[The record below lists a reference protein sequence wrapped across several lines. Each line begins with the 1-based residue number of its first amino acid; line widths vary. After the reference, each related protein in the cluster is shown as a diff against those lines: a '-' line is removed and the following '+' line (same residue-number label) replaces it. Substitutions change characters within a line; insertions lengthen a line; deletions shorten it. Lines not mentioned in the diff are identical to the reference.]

1 MTARALLDAAAACR
15 EETVVAT
22 VVDVAG
28 SSYRRPG
35 ARMLVTRERRL
46 AGAISG
52 GCLEGD
58 IVRRGFWRTEHG
70 PAVVTF
76 DASED
81 GTGSGC
87 NGVIDVLLERA
98 PGAPI
103 GGIDP
108 LAVLARCVRDQTRA
122 TVVTRFRGGF
132 ARMELVDGRLTPLA
146 GSMAA
151 ATPPETLRGIE
162 QLAREATRTCVVR
175 EGDAA
180 YLVEVLAPPPR
191 LFVLGGGLDAVP
203 VIAQARAVGWEVFA
217 CVPYARPE
225 LRTRLAGADR
235 IVVAQPDEIAVLVD
249 ASDRAAVVVM
259 NHDLAHDTRCLGA
272 MLGSRACYL
281 GVLGPRARTNRMLAA
296 LAREPDARLHA
307 PVGLQIGAECAEEI
321 ALAIVAEVQAALYAS
336 SSRTSSAMVCCARS
350 SSSPRSVTPPTTA

>member
-1 MTARALLDAAAACR
+1 MTARALLDAAAACS

-22 VVDVAG
+22 VVDVVG
-28 SSYRRPG
+28 SAYRRPG
-35 ARMLVTRERRL
+35 ARMIVTRDRRL

-76 DASED
+76 DGAEE
-81 GTGSGC
+81 TGSGC
-87 NGVIDVLLERA
+87 HGVIDVLLERA
-98 PGAPI
+98 PGAVI

-108 LAVLARCVRDQTRA
+108 LAALARCLRDQTRT

-132 ARMELVDGRLTPLA
+132 ARAELVHGRLPA
-146 GSMAA
+146 M
-151 ATPPETLRGIE
+151 PEIE
-162 QLAREATRTCVVR
+162 VVAREATRTCVV
-175 EGDAA
+175 DQT
-180 YLVEVLAPPPR
+180 YLIEVLAPPPR

-203 VIAQARAVGWEVFA
+203 VIAQARAVGWEVLA
-217 CVPYARPE
+217 CVPYARTE
-225 LRTRLAGADR
+225 VRMRLAQADR
-235 IVVAQPDEIAVLVD
+235 VVVAQPDEIAALVD

-272 MLGSRACYL
+272 MLGSRAQYI
-281 GVLGPRARTNRMLAA
+281 GVLGPRKRTDRMLDTLGLSAG
-296 LAREPDARLHA
+296 DARLHA
-307 PVGLQIGAECAEEI
+307 PVGLAIGAECAEEI
-321 ALAIVAEVQAALYAS
+321 ALAIVAEVQAALYSS
-336 SSRTSSAMVCCARS
+336 SSRTSSATVCRARS

>member
-35 ARMLVTRERRL
+35 ARMIVTRERRL

-52 GCLEGD
+52 GCLEAD
-58 IVRRGFWRTEHG
+58 IVRRGFWRTEQG

-98 PGAPI
+98 PGDAI

-108 LAVLARCVRDQTRA
+108 LSILARCMRDQTRA
-122 TVVTRFRGGF
+122 TLVTRFRGGF
-132 ARMELVDGRLTPLA
+132 ARTELVDGRLVGMPA
-146 GSMAA
+146 V
-151 ATPPETLRGIE
+151 ER
-162 QLAREATRTCVVR
+162 LAREATRTCVVR
-175 EGDAA
+175 DGDTA
-180 YLVEVLAPPPR
+180 YLVELLAPPPR

-203 VIAQARAVGWEVFA
+203 VVAQARAIGWEVLA

-235 IVVAQPDEIAVLVD
+235 LVVAQPDEIAALVD

-272 MLGSRACYL
+272 MLGSRAGYL
-281 GVLGPRARTNRMLAA
+281 GVLGPRARTQRMLDA
-296 LAREPDARLHA
+296 LGVHGDGRLHA
-307 PVGLQIGAECAEEI
+307 PVGLAIGAECAEEI
-321 ALAIVAEVQAALYAS
+321 AIAIIAEVQASLARASAQPLRQHRGLTYAP
-336 SSRTSSAMVCCARS
+336 A
-350 SSSPRSVTPPTTA
+350 PRHPPAGWSG

>member
-1 MTARALLDAAAACR
+1 MTARVLVEAAAGCT

-22 VVDVAG
+22 VVDVVG

-35 ARMLVTRERRL
+35 ARMIVTRERRL

-58 IVRRGFWRTEHG
+58 IVRRGFWRSESG
-70 PAVVTF
+70 PAVVTY

-81 GTGSGC
+81 GAGTGC

-98 PGAPI
+98 PI
-103 GGIDP
+103 GDIDP
-108 LAVLARCVRDQTRA
+108 IAVLARCMRDQTRA

-132 ARMELVDGRLTPLA
+132 ARAELVDGHV
-146 GSMAA
+146 AA
-151 ATPPETLRGIE
+151 MPEIE
-162 QLAREATRTCVVR
+162 AVAREATRTCVVDQR
-175 EGDAA
+175 
-180 YLVEVLAPPPR
+180 YLIEVLAPPPR

-203 VIAQARAVGWEVFA
+203 VIAQARAVGWEVLA
-217 CVPYARPE
+217 CVPYGRPE
-225 LRTRLAGADR
+225 VRARLAGADR
-235 IVVAQPDEIAVLVD
+235 VVVAPADEIAALVD

-259 NHDLAHDTRCLGA
+259 NHDIEHDTRGLGA
-272 MLGSRACYL
+272 MLGSQARYV
-281 GVLGPRARTNRMLAA
+281 GVLGPRARTQRMLDA
-296 LAREPDARLHA
+296 LSMHADARLHA
-307 PVGLQIGAECAEEI
+307 PVGLDIGAECAEEI

-336 SSRTSSAMVCCARS
+336 SSRTSSATVARARS